1 MDLRIGFGYDMHR
14 LQKGRELW
22 LGGIKMNRVEKFK
35 ELRMR
40 RRRSFLCIVLFVFI
54 ILAGFATVDYSLNSI
69 MNNEKR
75 IRMISFKRVN
85 DSCISI
91 GIMNMNMKIDLGI
104 VNKSCDKIKKM
115 LKQ

>member
-1 MDLRIGFGYDMHR
+1 
-14 LQKGRELW
+14 
-22 LGGIKMNRVEKFK
+22 MNRVEKFK

-54 ILAGFATVDYSLNSI
+54 ILAGFTTVDYSLNSI

-75 IRMISFKRVN
+75 ISVISFKRIN

-104 VNKSCDKIKKM
+104 VNKSCDKIKKL

>member
-1 MDLRIGFGYDMHR
+1 
-14 LQKGRELW
+14 
-22 LGGIKMNRVEKFK
+22 MNRVEKFK

-69 MNNEKR
+69 MNNDKR
-75 IRMISFKRVN
+75 IRMISFTRIN
-85 DSCISI
+85 NSCINI
-91 GIMNMNMKIDLGI
+91 GIMNINMNIDLGI
-104 VNKSCDKIKKM
+104 INKSCDKLKKL